1 MDLKAFVEAIN
12 VSQGKGTAQLC
23 FTNGIIADVFS
34 GEFLTDVDVLVD
46 NGVVVDCVK
55 TGSREAKETID
66 LKGAYYRALLI
77 RTFILN
83 HPC

>member
-34 GEFLTDVDVLVD
+34 GEF
-46 NGVVVDCVK
+46 
-55 TGSREAKETID
+55 
-66 LKGAYYRALLI
+66 
-77 RTFILN
+77 
-83 HPC
+83 